1 MEPPHGL
8 LKTRSKRLPV
18 MGSALV
24 SAAESMPARPFAF
37 GLCRHVR
44 AMRTS
49 SKKRKKGK
57 LSGMG
62 RIAIQ
67 AAHRNPSPPA
77 TFLFGS
83 KSRPITGIIEG
94 GVRREHVTSR
104 IVHFRWSENSS
115 FVRGQ
120 REYCCVHMWQF
131 SLISVA
137 ERRGSSCSE

>member
-1 MEPPHGL
+1 MGPPHGL
-8 LKTRSKRLPV
+8 LMTRSKWLLV

-24 SAAESMPARPFAF
+24 SAAESMPARSFAF

-49 SKKRKKGK
+49 SKKRKKGR

-62 RIAIQ
+62 RTAKQ
-67 AAHRNPSPPA
+67 VAHRNPSPA

-83 KSRPITGIIEG
+83 ISRPITGIIEG
-94 GVRREHVTSR
+94 GERGEHVTSR
-104 IVHFRWSENSS
+104 IVYCWWSENSS
-115 FVRGQ
+115 FMRSQ

-131 SLISVA
+131 SLISIA
-137 ERRGSSCSE
+137 ERRGSSFSE